1 MTTEL
6 VTAHAGKNHVGSED
20 VGALYAGALGSGRFA
35 FDVGE
40 GLAVTMTDANTVRI
54 GTGVFLMDGRQV
66 RVKEAESVKVANGSQ
81 GAFRKDLV
89 VYTYRRD
96 PSNGNVEEGAWSVL
110 QGTAASKE
118 VEAKA
123 PGYTAGNILDGDLTA
138 TVAVAEVS
146 LSGLTPAA
154 RLLLPSVASL
164 RKLGDS
170 VSRARNALIL
180 SEDVHVSGYA
190 GVISV
195 RHDGFGTVAERYDEN
210 GFVVDEETFVQV
222 SGILWTDDDVG
233 AAWPMLVK
241 APWQPDDLQDYW
253 CIKIPVEV
261 AKKGAGS
268 VSHRTHFDRDCALY
282 ISAAASGQITYSDIT
297 TKRLFTSTDGYIY
310 IAVHKIK
317 PDATP
322 AIIYV
327 DTTVPLSSL

>member
-6 VTAHAGKNHVGSED
+6 VTAHAGKNHVDSDD
-20 VGALYAGALGSGRFA
+20 VGALYAGALGSGRYA

-89 VYTYRRD
+89 VYTYSRD

-110 QGTAASKE
+110 QGTAATKKE
-118 VEAKA
+118 EAKW
-123 PGYTAGNILDGDLTA
+123 PHYEAGSILDGDLTA

-146 LSGLTPAA
+146 LSGLTPTA

-164 RKLGDS
+164 RTIVDS

-180 SEDVHVSGYA
+180 TEDVRVNGFSGI
-190 GVISV
+190 ISV
-195 RHDGFGTVAERYDEN
+195 RHDGFGTVAERYDEA
-210 GFVVDEETFVQV
+210 GFVADEETFVQV
-222 SGILWTDDDVG
+222 TGLLWTDN
-233 AAWPMLVK
+233 AAGDTWSSLVK
-241 APWQPDDLQDYW
+241 APWQPDDLKDYW
-253 CIKIPVEV
+253 CVKIPIEV

-268 VSHRTHFDRDCALY
+268 VSHRTHFDIYCAL
-282 ISAAASGQITYSDIT
+282 SLAATADGSLVYSGVTI
-297 TKRLFTSTDGYIY
+297 KRMFTSTDGYIY
-310 IAVHKIK
+310 IALFNDK
-317 PDATP
+317 PYEVP
-322 AIIYV
+322 SILYV
-327 DTTVPLSSL
+327 DTFVPLSSL